1 MEYILYCAVQS
12 KTLVLETLCSILSF
26 FDKVKDR
33 DSYGVLVI
41 TNLYDEFVTY
51 KAKLTDEVWSRISFH
66 NIDEYTVS
74 VWAKGF
80 FPRLKIK
87 AIEWFLKIYNTDVLF
102 VDSDTM
108 FLKDVC
114 NLFLN
119 VAGGVRYLYETKY
132 VSYYDSIF
140 GTPKFA
146 PCRPFVNQ
154 NNLILDNG
162 RVRLEIP
169 LDFVHYNSGAI
180 GVRHSDLPLIKEIEK
195 TCDAVNKYLIENK
208 IGEETAFGINFQ
220 KYGKVMQAYTYLIH
234 YCKAK
239 IMRYMSAHYYGLLDN
254 KARDLLKSELLKYK
268 IDGKIFCQNN
278 WTYDEI
284 IFFYIFIRIQE
295 FWIRDSRYYF
305 YDQYKEIIIN
315 ENQFLDI
322 ERYYEFEQKI
332 RKMHLYTH
340 EV

>member
-1 MEYILYCAVQS
+1 
-12 KTLVLETLCSILSF
+12 
-26 FDKVKDR
+26 
-33 DSYGVLVI
+33 
-41 TNLYDEFVTY
+41 
-51 KAKLTDEVWSRISFH
+51 
-66 NIDEYTVS
+66 
-74 VWAKGF
+74 
-80 FPRLKIK
+80 
-87 AIEWFLKIYNTDVLF
+87 
-102 VDSDTM
+102 
-108 FLKDVC
+108 
-114 NLFLN
+114 
-119 VAGGVRYLYETKY
+119 
-132 VSYYDSIF
+132 
-140 GTPKFA
+140 
-146 PCRPFVNQ
+146 
-154 NNLILDNG
+154 
-162 RVRLEIP
+162 
-169 LDFVHYNSGAI
+169 
-180 GVRHSDLPLIKEIEK
+180 
-195 TCDAVNKYLIENK
+195 
-208 IGEETAFGINFQ
+208 
-220 KYGKVMQAYTYLIH
+220 MQAYTYLIH